1 MKNTH
6 LEHLEDNILNGGS
19 QGGKEAVAF
28 LRSLGDMLEQGGADT
43 RVTVKWDGA
52 PAVICGTNPEN
63 GRFFV
68 GTKSVFNKTDPKIIY
83 SEEDVE
89 RMYAPGQ
96 LAEKLKASYK
106 YLSTLS
112 IPEVVQGDL
121 LFTDDKYEA
130 NIGGDTCVAFQPNTI
145 VYAVPKDSDIGQ
157 KIDEAKFG
165 IVFHTAY
172 SGRTLDTMSASF
184 GNIRVQG
191 NTNVF
196 VTSSDFK
203 NASGEANMTATEK
216 TVYTNLVNKT
226 EGSLKQ
232 ASRFLDLMKV
242 NDMNKFTLNIMFKTF
257 FNRYV
262 RDGKCLDGAR
272 ATASDFAQK
281 FSNALDKEIASKKM
295 KGGKKLMQMA
305 RKAAIKVLRKKL
317 VGKDKAAKYSL
328 LSMADNKQIDLKVKK
343 NQAKIAPLARKLLP
357 QVRKDTMARVK
368 QARQTP
374 QNNEYIPESK
384 LTGNLK
390 KARELMSPAK
400 HRKDGIERIM
410 KGMKVTYKQ
419 ATKFHDDV
427 MKSYGFKPESF
438 EIVSFTTL

>member
-19 QGGKEAVAF
+19 QGGNEAVAF

-216 TVYTNLVNKT
+216 TVYTNLDNKT

-257 FNRYV
+257 FNTYV
-262 RDGKCLDGAR
+262 RQGRSLVGAR
-272 ATASDFAQK
+272 NTARDFAQY
-281 FSNALDKEIASKKM
+281 FSNALDKEIDKKKM
-295 KGGKKLMQMA
+295 KATKDKYLELKNKGLKFISDNQQAIYMTVASYMNLQAAKNFMIRKLQKVNTFGTFLRTPDGYRVTA
-305 RKAAIKVLRKKL
+305 PEGFVAIRSGQALKL
-317 VGKDKAAKYSL
+317 VDRLEFSRANFTADKNWEKGNP
-328 LSMADNKQIDLKVKK
+328 MPVP
-343 NQAKIAPLARKLLP
+343 KI
-357 QVRKDTMARVK
+357 
-368 QARQTP
+368 
-374 QNNEYIPESK
+374 
-384 LTGNLK
+384 
-390 KARELMSPAK
+390 
-400 HRKDGIERIM
+400 
-410 KGMKVTYKQ
+410 
-419 ATKFHDDV
+419 
-427 MKSYGFKPESF
+427 
-438 EIVSFTTL
+438 

>member
-184 GNIRVQG
+184 GNIGVQG

-257 FNRYV
+257 FNTYV
-262 RDGKCLDGAR
+262 RQGRSLVGAR
-272 ATASDFAQK
+272 NTARDFAQY
-281 FSNALDKEIASKKM
+281 FSNALDKEIDKKKM
-295 KGGKKLMQMA
+295 KATKDKYLELKNKGLKFISDNQQAIYMTVASYMNLQAAKNFMIRKLQKVNTFGTFLRTPDGYRVTA
-305 RKAAIKVLRKKL
+305 PEGFVAIRSGQALKL
-317 VGKDKAAKYSL
+317 VDRLEFSRANFTADKNWEKGNP
-328 LSMADNKQIDLKVKK
+328 MPVP
-343 NQAKIAPLARKLLP
+343 KI
-357 QVRKDTMARVK
+357 
-368 QARQTP
+368 
-374 QNNEYIPESK
+374 
-384 LTGNLK
+384 
-390 KARELMSPAK
+390 
-400 HRKDGIERIM
+400 
-410 KGMKVTYKQ
+410 
-419 ATKFHDDV
+419 
-427 MKSYGFKPESF
+427 
-438 EIVSFTTL
+438 

>member
-257 FNRYV
+257 FNTYV
-262 RDGKCLDGAR
+262 RQGRSLVGAR
-272 ATASDFAQK
+272 NTARDFAQY
-281 FSNALDKEIASKKM
+281 FSNALDKEIDKKKM
-295 KGGKKLMQMA
+295 KATKDKYLELKNKGLKFISDNQQAIYMTVASYMNLQAAKNFMIRKLQKVNTFGTFLRTPDGYRVTA
-305 RKAAIKVLRKKL
+305 PEGFVAIRSGQALKL
-317 VGKDKAAKYSL
+317 VDRLEFSRANFTADKNWDKGNP
-328 LSMADNKQIDLKVKK
+328 MPVP
-343 NQAKIAPLARKLLP
+343 KI
-357 QVRKDTMARVK
+357 
-368 QARQTP
+368 
-374 QNNEYIPESK
+374 
-384 LTGNLK
+384 
-390 KARELMSPAK
+390 
-400 HRKDGIERIM
+400 
-410 KGMKVTYKQ
+410 
-419 ATKFHDDV
+419 
-427 MKSYGFKPESF
+427 
-438 EIVSFTTL
+438 